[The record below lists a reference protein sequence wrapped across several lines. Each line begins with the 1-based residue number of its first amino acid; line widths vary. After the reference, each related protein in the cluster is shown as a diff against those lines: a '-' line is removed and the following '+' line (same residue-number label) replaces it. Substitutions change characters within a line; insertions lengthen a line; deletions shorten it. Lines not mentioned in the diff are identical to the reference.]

1 MALLLLHIAAVFYGI
16 VAFVGLIDLWW
27 SRSTGGDR
35 TVMIG
40 LIVALFAHAI
50 ALGGR
55 TVELQT
61 FPLIDLHDGLSLFG
75 FVAALIAVGIT
86 LRSGVPQT
94 AAFASVLVA
103 LTVVL
108 AVFIKP
114 VAAEPAPG
122 SAWLPVHIAFAFLG
136 QAPFAVAGIVA
147 VVYLIQERRLKS
159 KRRRLTKTGTGL
171 TKLPAL
177 EILDNVSLR
186 LIQLGFP
193 FMAVGLL
200 TGLVYSKEVT
210 GAYWNWGLLNTV
222 SVLVWILFAMLLHFR
237 MTIGWRG
244 KKAALLTLMGVTAT
258 LAVLV
263 GLSLAGMGAHAGG
276 VS

>member
-1 MALLLLHIAAVFYGI
+1 MAQLLLHIAAVFYGI
-16 VAFVGLIDLWW
+16 VALVGLADLWL
-27 SRSTGGDR
+27 RRGAGDK
-35 TVMIG
+35 TVLVG
-40 LIVALFAHAI
+40 LLIALFAHAL

-61 FPLIDLHDGLSLFG
+61 FPLTDLHDGLSLFS
-75 FVAALIAVGIT
+75 FCAALIAVGIA

-94 AAFASVLVA
+94 AALASILVA
-103 LTVVL
+103 VMVAFT
-108 AVFIKP
+108 VFIKP
-114 VAAEPAPG
+114 VEAQALPG
-122 SAWLPVHIAFAFLG
+122 SGWLPLHIAFAFLG
-136 QAPFAVAGIVA
+136 EAAFAVAGIVA
-147 VVYLIQERRLKS
+147 IVYLIQERRLKS
-159 KRRRLTKTGTGL
+159 KRRRLTRSGTGL
-171 TKLPAL
+171 SNLPAL

-200 TGLVYSKEVT
+200 TGLVVSKELT
-210 GAYWNWGLLNTV
+210 GTYWTWGLLNTV
-222 SVLVWILFAMLLHFR
+222 SVLVWILFALLLHFR

-244 KKAALLTLMGVTAT
+244 RKAALLTLMGVTAT

-263 GLSLAGMGAHAGG
+263 GLGLAGVGAHAGG

>member
-27 SRSTGGDR
+27 PRGTGDR
-35 TVMIG
+35 TVTVG
-40 LIVALFAHAI
+40 LILALFAHAL

-61 FPLIDLHDGLSLFG
+61 FPLTDLHDGLSLFG

-94 AAFASVLVA
+94 AAFAGVLVA

-122 SAWLPVHIAFAFLG
+122 SGWLPVHIAFAFLG
-136 QAPFAVAGIVA
+136 EAAFAVAGIVA

-171 TKLPAL
+171 HKLPAL
-177 EILDNVSLR
+177 EILDKVSLR

-222 SVLVWILFAMLLHFR
+222 SVVVWLLFALLLHFR

-244 KKAALLTLMGVTAT
+244 RKAALLTLMGVTAT
-258 LAVLV
+258 LGVLV
-263 GLSLAGMGAHAGG
+263 GLGLAGMGAHAGG
-276 VS
+276 IS